1 MLKQNET
8 EYLKTWLAKR
18 NKMISLTRL
27 ALYVSQV
34 PCVLSASRA
43 DTYLAILIR
52 TAFVIRTTCFVFL
65 TTEFVICTYP
75 LRVCHP
81 HITAFTSVRTVT
93 KVKKYRYE

>member
-8 EYLKTWLAKR
+8 EYLKTWLTKR
-18 NKMISLTRL
+18 NKMISLTKL
-27 ALYVSQV
+27 SLYVSQV
-34 PCVLSASRA
+34 PCFLSASKS
-43 DTYLAILIR
+43 DTYLAILTR
-52 TAFVIRTTCFVFL
+52 TAFVIRTTCFVIL

-93 KVKKYRYE
+93 KVENYRYE